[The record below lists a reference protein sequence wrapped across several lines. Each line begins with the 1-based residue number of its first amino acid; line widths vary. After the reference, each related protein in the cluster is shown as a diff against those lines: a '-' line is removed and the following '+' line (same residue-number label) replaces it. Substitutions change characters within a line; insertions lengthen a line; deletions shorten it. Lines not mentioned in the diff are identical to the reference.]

1 MTTAGRSRLDY
12 PEVSYSVIGAIVN
25 GTMGITLEATS
36 PLLAAVEG
44 MWVETAVKTLPG
56 LGTNIAWAEL
66 RNLPIRANE
75 VTVRHETGRKSVLI
89 NQWGPAL
96 IWQATFPGSFDILL
110 VNGRPMKARTRKG
123 PLGRQT
129 SWVRVTVGGGGTVSV
144 EIPK

>member
-1 MTTAGRSRLDY
+1 
-12 PEVSYSVIGAIVN
+12 
-25 GTMGITLEATS
+25 MGITLEATS

-123 PLGRQT
+123 ALRPPDLLGQSHSRRRRNRQRRNPEMT
-129 SWVRVTVGGGGTVSV
+129 GSISV
-144 EIPK
+144 LYVQSPSV